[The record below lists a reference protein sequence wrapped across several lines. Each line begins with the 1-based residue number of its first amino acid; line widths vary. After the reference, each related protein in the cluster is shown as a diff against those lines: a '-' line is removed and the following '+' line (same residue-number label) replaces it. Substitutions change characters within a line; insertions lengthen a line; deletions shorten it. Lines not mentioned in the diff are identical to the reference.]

1 MRRIHLP
8 LSVVN
13 KPLKAFNLPYI
24 LAFRLDGIYYLL
36 KLIYLQDDT
45 LYILENDRT
54 RNDKLKEKEGHF
66 KMILGFQIEQ
76 LV

>member
-1 MRRIHLP
+1 MQRIHLP

-24 LAFRLDGIYYLL
+24 LAFRLDGIYHLL
-36 KLIYLQDDT
+36 KLLQDDT
-45 LYILENDRT
+45 LYILENGRT
-54 RNDKLKEKEGHF
+54 RNDKLKEKEGNF
-66 KMILGFQIEQ
+66 KVILGFQLEQ